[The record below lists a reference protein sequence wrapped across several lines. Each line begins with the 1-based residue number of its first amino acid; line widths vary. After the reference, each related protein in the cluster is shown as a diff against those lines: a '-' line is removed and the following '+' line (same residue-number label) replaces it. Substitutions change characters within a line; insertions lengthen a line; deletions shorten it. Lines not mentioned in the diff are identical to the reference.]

1 MRTVIIKAF
10 LVGTVSLGVAMALI
24 FSLVN
29 LLGERFEASMF
40 ISAVLGSYGIG
51 STVSGYLF
59 VQSARYRQALI
70 DLADTH
76 HQLTY
81 AHRLLAERVRRDG
94 MTGMLNRTTFV
105 AELEKYAENREPGAL
120 LIIDADHFKV
130 INDSYGHLAGDAAL
144 LSIVEAITVATD
156 ERAAA
161 ARLGGEEF
169 GVFLAGDDMRAALR
183 AAENPARRRSHRFST
198 QRNRPCAAFG
208 LDRHGDSSRRLDGR
222 GSHPQRRPSSLR
234 GEGDRP

>member
-1 MRTVIIKAF
+1 
-10 LVGTVSLGVAMALI
+10 
-24 FSLVN
+24 
-29 LLGERFEASMF
+29 MF

-183 AAENPARRRSHRFST
+183 AAERIRRAVAAIDFRPNGTGRVPLSVSIGMEILRGDWT
-198 QRNRPCAAFG
+198 VEAAIRNA
-208 LDRHGDSSRRLDGR
+208 DRRLYEAKATGR
-222 GSHPQRRPSSLR
+222 
-234 GEGDRP
+234 DRVVTDSCEAVAA